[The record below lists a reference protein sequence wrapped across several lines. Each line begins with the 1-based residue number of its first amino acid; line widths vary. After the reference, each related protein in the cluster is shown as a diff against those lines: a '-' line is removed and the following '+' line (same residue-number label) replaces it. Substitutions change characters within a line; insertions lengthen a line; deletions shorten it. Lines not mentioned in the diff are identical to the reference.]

1 MNILLINPPDD
12 NLIDCYAYQ
21 NGEVGIDSPDFGKF
35 PSLGL
40 LYILGY
46 LEKYAPEYN
55 LFIID
60 CVAEKITYEELKSRI
75 SEICPDLVGITSF
88 SIALIDIIKTAALV
102 RELCPK
108 AHVCM
113 GGHHPM
119 AFPVESLRLKDF
131 DSIIIGDGEKPFYEL
146 AKALESNMPLTDI
159 SGLYTKETILKYI
172 SEGGLAKKEDSRFLY
187 PVQLKP
193 SYVENLDDLPFPAR
207 KYLSHIKFFSIVG
220 ISKKFTTIISSRG
233 CPFHCVM
240 CDVPYKKYRSRSIK
254 NIVDEIEE
262 CMKEGYKEFHFYDD
276 MFNITPDRI
285 IEFSKEILSRRLKII
300 WDFRGRV
307 NTVTEESLK
316 IAKKSGLRMI
326 SFGVE
331 TGTNEGLNYI
341 RKDTT
346 VERIKEVFKMCN
358 DLKIK
363 TIADYMIGFP
373 FEKTEEDINKS
384 IDFCISLK
392 PAYALFSV
400 LILFPNTPIYN
411 EAAVK
416 KLIDPERWHKFCL
429 NPSKDFY
436 VDYWE
441 EFFTRKQLL
450 DFQKTAFRRF
460 YLRLS
465 YVLQSIKNISTFNE
479 FLMKAKGCFLLLKK

>member
-12 NLIDCYAYQ
+12 NLIECYAYS
-21 NGEVGIDSPDFGKF
+21 NGEAGIDSPDFGKF

-46 LEKYAPEYN
+46 LEKNAPEYN

-60 CVAEKITYEELKSRI
+60 CVAEKITYQELKSKILKIR
-75 SEICPDLVGITSF
+75 PDLVGITSF
-88 SIALIDIIKTAALV
+88 SIALIDVIKTAGIV
-102 RELCPK
+102 RELFPE
-108 AHVCM
+108 AHICM

-119 AFPVESLRLKDF
+119 AFPAEALQLKEF
-131 DSIIIGDGEKPFYEL
+131 DSIIVGDGEIPFYML
-146 AKALESNMPLTDI
+146 AKAIEKNKPLKDI
-159 SGLYTKETILKYI
+159 TGLYTKETIPAYMLENKC
-172 SEGGLAKKEDSRFLY
+172 GKKEDSRFLY
-187 PVQLKP
+187 PVSLVP
-193 SYVENLDDLPFPAR
+193 SYVENLDDLPFPSR
-207 KYLSHIKFFSIVG
+207 KYLSHVQFFSIVG
-220 ISKKFTTIISSRG
+220 ISKKFTTVISSRG

-240 CDVPYKKYRSRSIK
+240 CDVPYKKYRARSIK

-262 CMKEGYKEFHFYDD
+262 CVKEGYEEFHFYDD
-276 MFNITPDRI
+276 MFNITPERI
-285 IEFSKEILSRRLKII
+285 IEFSKEIMSRKLKII

-307 NTVTEESLK
+307 NTVTKESLE

-331 TGTNEGLNYI
+331 TGTNEGLLYI
-341 RKDTT
+341 KKDTT
-346 VERIKEVFKMCN
+346 VEKIKEVFQICS

-373 FEKTEEDINKS
+373 FEKTKRDIDES
-384 IDFCISLK
+384 IKFCISIK